1 MKKNK
6 YHQKL
11 KAKVIGNTKK
21 NIFSVLILVTFF
33 AIGMYGYRCFF
44 QKVCGSYTLD
54 TLVRHSVKIT
64 TPLGLIVAEVADTE
78 SSRELG
84 LSGRQSLNPNEG
96 LLFVFDLSGQYR
108 WWVKDMKF
116 SVDIIWINKD
126 GIVVEIERNAS
137 PDSYPKTY
145 INASPAKYVLE
156 LQAGEGEKQG
166 IFLGSKVKINN

>member
-1 MKKNK
+1 MKKNN
-6 YHQKL
+6 YHK
-11 KAKVIGNTKK
+11 KIHAKVVK
-21 NIFSVLILVTFF
+21 NITSKILSASVLIIFLLVT
-33 AIGMYGYRCFF
+33 AYGYRCFF

-64 TPLGLIVAEVADTE
+64 TPLGLVVAEVADTE
-78 SSRELG
+78 ASRELG
-84 LSGRQSLNPNEG
+84 LSGRQGLNTNEG

-126 GIVVEIERNAS
+126 GVVVEIERNAS

-156 LQAGEGEKQG
+156 LQAGEGERQG